1 MKSYFG
7 LLAEYI
13 RSVALRWDTGC
24 GIIVG
29 IILFLILVIVGADV
43 RVGGYISVALI
54 LVLLFEA
61 TYGVYQGER
70 KMRSEREKMVRVR
83 ASPAR
88 YALDITLEQTV
99 TLDAQV
105 HWEIWADQPVWTDE
119 ISLVVSVESTVK
131 RFKFLKRRLT
141 KRLLRIPP
149 DVSID
154 THFSSWHKGHY
165 EYRQK
170 ISADHQPLR
179 GSARFYVKEFPVE
192 LDKREFGWTRQG
204 FLNYTFELVLKTGS
218 PSGEYRAPVQIER
231 RRGAALA
238 RSV

>member
-7 LLAEYI
+7 FLAEYI
-13 RSVALRWDTGC
+13 RTVALRWDTGC
-24 GIIVG
+24 RIIVG
-29 IILFLILVIVGADV
+29 VILFFILLIVGADV
-43 RVGGYISVALI
+43 EVGGFVSAALI

-61 TYGVYQGER
+61 TYGVYQRER
-70 KMRSEREKMVRVR
+70 KMRSERENAVRVT

-88 YALDITLEQTV
+88 YSLQITEEQTL

-105 HWEIWADQPVWTDE
+105 HWEIWADQHVWTDE

-154 THFSSWHKGHY
+154 THFSSWDKGHY
-165 EYRQK
+165 KYRQM
-170 ISADHQPLR
+170 ISADVQPLK
-179 GSARFYVKEFPVE
+179 GSARFAVKEFPVE

-204 FLNYTFELVLKTGS
+204 FLNYTFELMLKTGS
-218 PSGEYRAPVQIER
+218 PSGEYRSLVQVDR

-238 RSV
+238 KTV